1 MSTENSEKASSA
13 ATTAPAKRP
22 AKRNRRNRRKWVTW
36 SIVIASILVASCA
49 VLSQVGLWRTRVA
62 IEARQNSAASGWLSV
77 AGWCWPR
84 NAEWYFLSA
93 VINRR
98 AENFD
103 AVEDN
108 LKKSHSLGW
117 PVSDLEREQLIAM
130 AQTGQFR
137 GVGNKWGELFQ
148 TAGSDG
154 PEICKAYVNYA
165 LGRFRLDEAAAVLKG
180 WKSDFPADPSP
191 HVMEGKINIV
201 LTQWDRAEQ
210 SFRRALEIDPMINEA
225 RLQLANCLI
234 EQLEFTEAE
243 QQLRAVSADF
253 RASPDVIAALAKCVA
268 QHGELDEALQLLNDG
283 TQSHPASML
292 LLGELGRLLLMRG
305 ENEAAAAAL
314 ALVMEKTPAN
324 TEIRYALA
332 QALRNSGDEE
342 SAQRHFLLVD
352 EGTKAIRTLPTLQS
366 IITAN
371 PEDLET
377 RFQMASITWKWK
389 SRRDGAAWL
398 QSILESD
405 PNHQPAHRLLADHYE
420 ELGDAGRREFHK
432 RMSGVAE

>member
-1 MSTENSEKASSA
+1 VSTENSEKASSA

-283 TQSHPASML
+283 TQSHPASI
-292 LLGELGRLLLMRG
+292 
-305 ENEAAAAAL
+305 
-314 ALVMEKTPAN
+314 VMEKTPAN

-352 EGTKAIRTLPTLQS
+352 EGTKALRTLPTLQS